1 MEKEYNEYLWSPKQP
16 RVYEASPLAI
26 SGTPMSEEDLAM
38 LSKVENLQQKFQQDP
53 IVKRSKQW
61 EMQQK
66 QREEEIATSKKW
78 LELHPEDESDSPYTI
93 LERGKH
99 QAIIDGKDPSY
110 YEKMINDGEQ
120 FTKGALSVLSL
131 PYLAAT
137 AAGAYGYGASL
148 GARGLFAGQ
157 GIYGLA
163 NENGIRKTANL
174 IKSGDYGKAALS
186 GAENALNAAM
196 ILPGAKFL
204 RNVAKYGIKSTV
216 AGDMLAQNVRYNAP
230 NMETV
235 ADYTNK
241 QTFDNLMKYPD
252 KEYNNIPVY
261 LDHNTLKIKKVKN
274 PELVKF
280 EFWPNKFGEPVQLK
294 KATDE
299 FGNEVFLH
307 SFDRNQGRYVDNT
320 PLNMDQ
326 KFIHYR
332 ASEGYDGKTL
342 FPKAD
347 NKVDPVGHIWFN
359 ANYSAHSFPDAY
371 KSEHF
376 AIDPIPSTSHSWSK
390 SFRLVSDPVDVSN
403 AIHTKYNPITLGLE
417 TQIKPFTPPKNSAT
431 GKTSYAFFERP
442 SKLSEAELKGVPK
455 SVRNQPYKPTT
466 WLQGDD
472 AIKMFNDYG
481 GMDPIVD
488 NSPLMERIVK
498 YVPEARERYGLVGNT
513 NISDETIAKALY
525 KKAFQLSGNDNGAVN
540 EFGEPLVLFRGDT
553 KRYPVLKPR
562 MSPEELATKSGTM
575 DNSLGTLFLDYPN
588 HYQGLDRYIGTA
600 RYFNGNGQ
608 LVNSGTGS
616 KIIGGERPM
625 QTIDGIQLP
634 PVGSRLLYS
643 GVWGKNKYP
652 ISVFKLPASEMESGV
667 NDINAFVVRSPKVRD
682 ATSEISVLSDDF
694 LAQGGSGKNYYGKSR
709 IVYDENGFPEFLHSD
724 GTRTPALAGNENRLG
739 MAEHYR
745 YVLNDAKAKQQ
756 GLLKSNKGSILRDE
770 HSGYDYYALPNFNIR
785 GAKHL
790 LGYDLNYPLENSWSL
805 YRKQGGI
812 LKRK

>member
-1 MEKEYNEYLWSPKQP
+1 
-16 RVYEASPLAI
+16 
-26 SGTPMSEEDLAM
+26 
-38 LSKVENLQQKFQQDP
+38 
-53 IVKRSKQW
+53 
-61 EMQQK
+61 
-66 QREEEIATSKKW
+66 
-78 LELHPEDESDSPYTI
+78 
-93 LERGKH
+93 
-99 QAIIDGKDPSY
+99 
-110 YEKMINDGEQ
+110 
-120 FTKGALSVLSL
+120 
-131 PYLAAT
+131 
-137 AAGAYGYGASL
+137 
-148 GARGLFAGQ
+148 
-157 GIYGLA
+157 
-163 NENGIRKTANL
+163 
-174 IKSGDYGKAALS
+174 
-186 GAENALNAAM
+186 
-196 ILPGAKFL
+196 
-204 RNVAKYGIKSTV
+204 
-216 AGDMLAQNVRYNAP
+216 
-230 NMETV
+230 
-235 ADYTNK
+235 
-241 QTFDNLMKYPD
+241 
-252 KEYNNIPVY
+252 
-261 LDHNTLKIKKVKN
+261 
-274 PELVKF
+274 
-280 EFWPNKFGEPVQLK
+280 
-294 KATDE
+294 
-299 FGNEVFLH
+299 
-307 SFDRNQGRYVDNT
+307 
-320 PLNMDQ
+320 
-326 KFIHYR
+326 
-332 ASEGYDGKTL
+332 
-342 FPKAD
+342 
-347 NKVDPVGHIWFN
+347 
-359 ANYSAHSFPDAY
+359 
-371 KSEHF
+371 
-376 AIDPIPSTSHSWSK
+376 
-390 SFRLVSDPVDVSN
+390 
-403 AIHTKYNPITLGLE
+403 
-417 TQIKPFTPPKNSAT
+417 
-431 GKTSYAFFERP
+431 
-442 SKLSEAELKGVPK
+442 
-455 SVRNQPYKPTT
+455 
-466 WLQGDD
+466 
-472 AIKMFNDYG
+472 MFNDYG
-481 GMDPIVD
+481 GMDPIVN

-600 RYFNGNGQ
+600 RYFNGDGQ

-643 GVWGKNKYP
+643 GVWGKHKYP